1 VTALVES
8 GDVEFQSAWID
19 PNRQAVI
26 EAACNRI
33 GLDKLDRL
41 RTLKE
46 VLPPEIT
53 YDEIRLVLARLRRE
67 KRNKTE
73 IPA

>member
-1 VTALVES
+1 
-8 GDVEFQSAWID
+8 
-19 PNRQAVI
+19 VI
-26 EAACNRI
+26 EAACNRV
-33 GLDKLDRL
+33 GLDKLERL
-41 RTLKE
+41 RTLKD

-67 KRNKTE
+67 QARKKAE